1 MKPMAHTG
9 IDKLKRDLQQS
20 ITMLN
25 QDGNRIN
32 HDIGPQVYSECF
44 VTTDNLTSFHFLAEG
59 KGQFISPKYKGPFIL
74 SISM

>member
-9 IDKLKRDLQQS
+9 IDKFKRDLQQS

-32 HDIGPQVYSECF
+32 HDIGPPVNSECF